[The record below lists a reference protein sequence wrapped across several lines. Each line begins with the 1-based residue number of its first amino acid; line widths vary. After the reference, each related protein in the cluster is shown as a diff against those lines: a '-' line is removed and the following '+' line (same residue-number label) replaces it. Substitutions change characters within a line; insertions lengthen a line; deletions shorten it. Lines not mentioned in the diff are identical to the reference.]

1 VAVIG
6 RILPQQQFES
16 KVNMTLEGCEG
27 SGLKTQGSGLKT
39 QGSGLRAGFSR
50 QAAETST
57 AKLQRTQS
65 LGMSGEGERRGEF
78 IRFFNIRLQISVEI
92 CPIQIYGAVASA
104 RQAHKQG

>member
-16 KVNMTLEGCEG
+16 KVNMTLEGCE
-27 SGLKTQGSGLKT
+27 GSGLKT